1 MIRIFINLD
10 GRSSRGGKCGLS
22 NMPIF
27 PQPLCLSK
35 QHKHGKEPEAHASGA
50 WLLREDSH
58 KQSVSRFDTSTFTTW
73 RGFKMKHDSLRG
85 DVARVQTQVNSRFD
99 TIATATH
106 DLWLLLS
113 LLLPS
118 TVVAGLVHNGELKD
132 KGNQTYPAYI
142 FLRLEQ
148 LQFSL

>member
-1 MIRIFINLD
+1 
-10 GRSSRGGKCGLS
+10 
-22 NMPIF
+22 
-27 PQPLCLSK
+27 
-35 QHKHGKEPEAHASGA
+35 
-50 WLLREDSH
+50 
-58 KQSVSRFDTSTFTTW
+58 
-73 RGFKMKHDSLRG
+73 MKHDSLRG